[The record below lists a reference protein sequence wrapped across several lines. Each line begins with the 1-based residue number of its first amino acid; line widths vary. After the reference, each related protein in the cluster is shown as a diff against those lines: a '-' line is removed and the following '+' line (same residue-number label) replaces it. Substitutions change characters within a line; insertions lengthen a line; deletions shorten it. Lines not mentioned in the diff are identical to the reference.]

1 MKGLP
6 QVVAIELRLIVRDP
20 MSAFFALAF
29 PAVLLWVKLRS
40 GDDLPGGIRE
50 IDATVPMLSVFVI
63 GLTTLV
69 VLPGTLA
76 QYRDRRILKR
86 LLATP
91 AAPGMLLGAQ
101 WVAHLLLAVLGT
113 AVIVALGAI
122 GFDLAAP
129 ADGAALVLAWV
140 LGACSLGA
148 IGLLIGALVPN
159 SRSATLVG
167 LTVFFPMVFVSGAIV
182 PRELTSG
189 SMRAIGDLTP
199 MAPVVSALRAAWSGG
214 DLSATTLGVMAIITV
229 LATVTAAKVF
239 RA

>member
-1 MKGLP
+1 MKGILT
-6 QVVAIELRLIVRDP
+6 VIAIELKLIVRDP

-29 PAVLLWVKLRS
+29 PVVLLWVKMRS

-50 IDATVPMLSVFVI
+50 IDANVPMLSVFVI
-63 GLTTLV
+63 GLVALV

-76 QYRDRRILKR
+76 QYRERRILKR

-101 WVAHLLLAVLGT
+101 WVAHLLLALLGT
-113 AVIVALGAI
+113 AVIVVTGAV

-129 ADGAALVLAWV
+129 ANVAKVALAWV
-140 LGACSLGA
+140 LGALSLGA
-148 IGLLIGALVPN
+148 IGLLVGALVPN
-159 SRSATLVG
+159 SRSATLIG
-167 LTVFFPMVFVSGAIV
+167 LTVFFPMVFVSGAMV

-189 SMRAIGDLTP
+189 AMRTIGDLTP
-199 MAPVVSALRAAWSGG
+199 MAPVVSTIRAAWSGG
-214 DLSATTLGVMAIITV
+214 DLSATTLAVMAIITV